1 MSKLLKELIQFF
13 ALNTSVSQDLDAYIA
28 SKNPQS
34 VADVERLAQQYLNR
48 GVCGRTV

>member
-1 MSKLLKELIQFF
+1 MSKLLQKLTQFF
-13 ALNTSVSQDLDAYIA
+13 TTGDSISYGLDTYIA